1 MTMLKH
7 LFNLTIWTIVALVIL
22 FICRPYI
29 QDWLLEGNSL
39 PRVVTER
46 GDFSSDEQNTINIFQ
61 NTSPSVVFINTLD
74 TQLNP
79 WTRTFKETP
88 LGSGS
93 GFIWDKKGHVV
104 TNFHVIKDSSSAT
117 VKLSDQRVYDA
128 ILVGA
133 SPRHD
138 LAVLKINVPIDSPA
152 PVPIGRSKDLK
163 VGQKVYAIG
172 NPFGL
177 DHTLTT
183 GIISAL
189 GRSIDSEAGGR
200 IESLIQTD
208 AAINPGNSGGP
219 LIDSSGRLIGINT
232 AIYSPSGSSSGI
244 GFSIPV
250 DNVNRVVPQLIA
262 KGRYIRPVLGVQMDE
277 RYNALINQRFG
288 IDGVAVLSTTAN
300 SGAAKAGLRGITQEQ
315 NQSVLGDVIQQV
327 NGREVSTVADLLDIL
342 DEYESGDTVTLTL
355 FRDNA
360 QYTVSVPLTSPE
372 HYR

>member
-1 MTMLKH
+1 MLKN
-7 LFNLTIWTIVALVIL
+7 LLNLTIWIIIALVIL
-22 FICRPYI
+22 FIGKPYI
-29 QDWLLEGNSL
+29 QSWLLDGESQ
-39 PRVVTER
+39 PRAITER
-46 GDFSSDEQNTINIFQ
+46 GDFNSDEQNTINIFQ
-61 NTSPSVVFINTLD
+61 RTSPSVVFINTLD

-79 WTRTFKETP
+79 WTRTYKETP

-93 GFIWDKKGHVV
+93 GFIWDNQGHVV

-117 VKLSDQRVYDA
+117 VKLADQRIYDA
-128 ILVGA
+128 ILIGA

-138 LAVLKINVPIDSPA
+138 LAVLKINIPIDSPT
-152 PVPIGRSKDLK
+152 PVPIGRSKNLQ

-200 IESLIQTD
+200 IENLIQTD

-219 LIDSSGRLIGINT
+219 LIDSAGRLIGINT

-250 DNVNRVVPQLIA
+250 DNVNRVIPQLIT
-262 KGRYIRPVLGVQMDE
+262 KGRYIRPILGVQMDQ
-277 RYNALINQRFG
+277 RYNSLINQRFG
-288 IDGVAVLSTTAN
+288 IRGVAVLSTSEN
-300 SGAAKAGLRGITQEQ
+300 SGAASAGLRGITQEN

-327 NGREVSTVADLLDIL
+327 NGRNVDTVADLLDIL
-342 DEYESGDTVTLTL
+342 DEYQSGDTVELTI
-355 FRDNA
+355 FRERK
-360 QYTVSVPLTSPE
+360 QMKVKVSLTSP
-372 HYR
+372 

>member
-1 MTMLKH
+1 MLKK
-7 LFNLTIWTIVALVIL
+7 LINLTIWTIVALVIL
-22 FICRPYI
+22 FISRPYI
-29 QDWLLEGNSL
+29 QNWLLEGKSE
-39 PRVVTER
+39 PRVITER
-46 GDFSSDEQNTINIFQ
+46 GDFNSDEQNTINIFQ
-61 NTSPSVVFINTLD
+61 RVSPSVVFINTLD

-93 GFIWDKKGHVV
+93 GFIWDNQGHVV

-138 LAVLKINVPIDSPA
+138 LAVLKINVPIDSPD
-152 PVPIGRSKDLK
+152 PVPLGRSKNLQ

-189 GRSIDSEAGGR
+189 ERSIDSDAGGR
-200 IESLIQTD
+200 IENLIQTD

-219 LIDSSGRLIGINT
+219 LIDSAGRLIGINT

-277 RYNALINQRFG
+277 RYNALINQQFG
-288 IDGVAVLSTTAN
+288 ISGVAVLSTSKN
-300 SGAAKAGLRGITQEQ
+300 SGAAQAGLRGITQEN
-315 NQSVLGDVIQQV
+315 NQSVLGDMIQQID
-327 NGREVSTVADLLDIL
+327 GRDVTNVADLMDIL
-342 DEYESGDTVTLTL
+342 DEYQSGDSVELTILRNNQQQKVTI
-355 FRDNA
+355 
-360 QYTVSVPLTSPE
+360 PLTSP
-372 HYR
+372 

>member
-1 MTMLKH
+1 MLRK
-7 LFNLTIWTIVALVIL
+7 LLNLTIWTIVALVIL
-22 FICRPYI
+22 FICKPYI
-29 QDWLLEGNSL
+29 QSWLLDGKSQ

-46 GDFSSDEQNTINIFQ
+46 GDFNSDEQNTIGIFQ
-61 NTSPSVVFINTLD
+61 RVSPSVVFINTID

-93 GFIWDKKGHVV
+93 GFIWDNQGHVV

-117 VKLSDQRVYDA
+117 IKLSDQRVYDA

-138 LAVLKINVPIDSPA
+138 LAVLKINVPLDSPN
-152 PVPIGRSKDLK
+152 PVPIGRSKNLQ

-200 IESLIQTD
+200 IENLIQTD

-219 LIDSSGRLIGINT
+219 LIDSAGRLIGINT

-250 DNVNRVVPQLIA
+250 DNVNRVVPQLIT
-262 KGRYIRPVLGVQMDE
+262 KGRYIRPVLGVTMDE

-288 IDGVAVLSTTAN
+288 IRGVAVLNTSEN
-300 SGAAKAGLRGITQEQ
+300 SGAAKVGLIGITLHN
-315 NQSVLGDVIQQV
+315 NQSVLGDMIQQID
-327 NGREVSTVADLLDIL
+327 GRDVDSVADLMDIL
-342 DEYESGDTVTLTL
+342 DEYESGDSVELTIL
-355 FRDNA
+355 RNEK
-360 QYTVSVPLTSPE
+360 QQKIMVPLTSPQGD
-372 HYR
+372 

>member
-1 MTMLKH
+1 MLKK
-7 LFNLTIWTIVALVIL
+7 LINLTVWTIVVLAIL
-22 FICRPYI
+22 FICKPYI
-29 QDWLLEGNSL
+29 QNWLLDGKSQ
-39 PRVVTER
+39 PRVITER
-46 GDFSSDEQNTINIFQ
+46 GDFNSDEQNTINIFQ
-61 NTSPSVVFINTLD
+61 RTSPSVVFINTLD

-93 GFIWDKKGHVV
+93 GFIWDDQGHVV

-117 VKLSDQRVYDA
+117 VKLSDQRIYDA

-138 LAVLKINVPIDSPA
+138 LAVLKINVPIDSPS
-152 PVPIGRSKDLK
+152 PVPIGRSKNLQ

-189 GRSIDSEAGGR
+189 GRSIDSDAGGR
-200 IESLIQTD
+200 IENLIQTD

-219 LIDSSGRLIGINT
+219 LIDSAGRLIGINT

-262 KGRYIRPVLGVQMDE
+262 KGRYIRPVLGIQMDE

-288 IDGVAVLSTTAN
+288 IKGVAILSTTKN
-300 SGAAKAGLRGITQEQ
+300 SGAARVGLRGITLE
-315 NQSVLGDVIQQV
+315 NDQSALGDVIQQV
-327 NGREVSTVADLLDIL
+327 DGRDVNTVADLLDIL
-342 DEYESGDTVTLTL
+342 DEYQSGDSVELTI
-355 FRDNA
+355 FRESR
-360 QYTVSVPLTSPE
+360 QQKITVPLTSP
-372 HYR
+372 

>member
-1 MTMLKH
+1 MLKK
-7 LFNLTIWTIVALVIL
+7 LLNLTIWTIVALVIL
-22 FICRPYI
+22 FISRPYI
-29 QDWLLEGNSL
+29 QNWLLEGKSE
-39 PRVVTER
+39 PRVITER
-46 GDFSSDEQNTINIFQ
+46 GDFNSAEQNTINIFQ
-61 NTSPSVVFINTLD
+61 RVSPSVVFINTLD

-93 GFIWDKKGHVV
+93 GFIWDNQGHVV

-117 VKLSDQRVYDA
+117 VKLADQRVYDA

-138 LAVLKINVPIDSPA
+138 LAVLKINVPIDSPN
-152 PVPIGRSKDLK
+152 PVPIGRSKNLQ
-163 VGQKVYAIG
+163 VGQNVYAIG

-189 GRSIDSEAGGR
+189 ERSIDSDAGGR
-200 IESLIQTD
+200 IENLIQTD

-219 LIDSSGRLIGINT
+219 LIDSAGRLIGINT

-277 RYNALINQRFG
+277 RYNALINQQFG
-288 IDGVAVLSTTAN
+288 ITGVAVLSTTKN
-300 SGAAKAGLRGITQEQ
+300 SGAAQVGLRGITQDG
-315 NQSVLGDVIQQV
+315 NQSVLGDMIQQID
-327 NGREVSTVADLLDIL
+327 GRNVTNVADLMDIL
-342 DEYESGDTVTLTL
+342 DEYQSGDSVELTILRNNQQQKVT
-355 FRDNA
+355 
-360 QYTVSVPLTSPE
+360 VPLTSP
-372 HYR
+372 

>member
-1 MTMLKH
+1 MLKK
-7 LFNLTIWTIVALVIL
+7 LINLTIWTIVALVIL
-22 FICRPYI
+22 FICKPYL
-29 QDWLLEGNSL
+29 QNWLLEGKSE
-39 PRVVTER
+39 PRVITER
-46 GDFSSDEQNTINIFQ
+46 GDFNSDEQNTIGIFQ
-61 NTSPSVVFINTLD
+61 RVSPSVVFINTLD

-93 GFIWDKKGHVV
+93 GFIWDNQGHVV

-138 LAVLKINVPIDSPA
+138 LAVLKINVPSDSPD
-152 PVPIGRSKDLK
+152 PVPLGRSKNLQ

-189 GRSIDSEAGGR
+189 GRSIDNEAGGR
-200 IESLIQTD
+200 IENLIQTD

-219 LIDSSGRLIGINT
+219 LIDSAGRLIGINT
-232 AIYSPSGSSSGI
+232 AIFSPSGSSSGI

-277 RYNALINQRFG
+277 NYNNLINQRFG
-288 IDGVAVLSTTAN
+288 ISGVAVLNTSEN
-300 SGAAKAGLRGITQEQ
+300 SGAAKVGLRGITQEN
-315 NQSVLGDVIQQV
+315 NQSVLGDMIQQIDGRNV
-327 NGREVSTVADLLDIL
+327 NSVADLMDIL
-342 DEYESGDTVTLTL
+342 DEYESGDSVELTV
-355 FRDNA
+355 FRENELHKIM
-360 QYTVSVPLTSPE
+360 VPLTSPQDN
-372 HYR
+372 R